1 MQREHT
7 QQNIPDKVM
16 EPEEE
21 GSIENQDNEEWKPEE
36 IDELKKIERNFID
49 IGPFV
54 AEVCRYSVSDRA
66 ASAMFNAAVKCLN
79 TAAYIVTKEGE
90 SFEEKLNT
98 DKCKIRR
105 EKRKFAKKE
114 KNRLNKE
121 NIKGIECLGTDG
133 KNVVVVV
140 DGEEVEKTEKGTEE
154 HVIYTKEPGQ

>member
-1 MQREHT
+1 MGGKLIMVGVDSKETKKRKREIDLEERKKAKAEAFDKKDEERKFKLKKQREHT

-21 GSIENQDNEEWKPEE
+21 GSKENQDNEEWKPEE
-36 IDELKKIERNFID
+36 IDEFKKIERNFID

-79 TAAYIVTKEGE
+79 TAGYIVPKEGE

-98 DKCKIRR
+98 DK
-105 EKRKFAKKE
+105 F
-114 KNRLNKE
+114 
-121 NIKGIECLGTDG
+121 NI
-133 KNVVVVV
+133 
-140 DGEEVEKTEKGTEE
+140 
-154 HVIYTKEPGQ
+154 